1 MEREKKRRGRK
12 GERVGRKGPEKM
24 DTIVPGSLFDKSKE
38 LIIIPDVVI
47 VLWAIVCVCVC
58 LNMKYL

>member
-1 MEREKKRRGRK
+1 
-12 GERVGRKGPEKM
+12 M

-47 VLWAIVCVCVC
+47 VLWAIVCVCVSQYEISISGTC
-58 LNMKYL
+58 CKVTQGAREKCAKSS

>member
-1 MEREKKRRGRK
+1 
-12 GERVGRKGPEKM
+12 M